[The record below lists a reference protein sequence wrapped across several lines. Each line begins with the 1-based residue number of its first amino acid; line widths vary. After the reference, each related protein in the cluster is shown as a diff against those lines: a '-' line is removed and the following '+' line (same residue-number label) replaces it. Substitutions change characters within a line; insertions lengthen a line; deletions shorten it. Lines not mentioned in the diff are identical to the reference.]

1 MIKFI
6 LHGGNSD
13 RKTENNEKFFLEIA
27 NSVNKEKIKIL
38 CIYFAR
44 PEHRWDDSFQEDKLA
59 FLNLDTE
66 KKFDI
71 EMAKLDAEELRRQ
84 IQWADI
90 VYIQGGRKGNLK
102 EKLLELGNFKELI
115 HGKIVVGISA
125 GANMLAKYYYSN
137 VADTIRE
144 GLGILPIKTFCHY
157 NEDNVLGME
166 KLELYKEKLPIYRIS
181 EEKYLV
187 FEI

>member
-1 MIKFI
+1 MTKFI

-13 RKTENNEKFFLEIA
+13 RKTEDNEKFFLEIA
-27 NSVNKEKIKIL
+27 NSANKGKINIL

-71 EMAKLDAEELRRQ
+71 EMANSDSNAFRNQ
-84 IQWADI
+84 IMWADVI
-90 VYIQGGRKGNLK
+90 YIQGGRKGNLK
-102 EKLLELGNFKELI
+102 EKILALGNFEELTRD
-115 HGKIVVGISA
+115 KVVVGISA

-137 VADTIRE
+137 VAEDIRE
-144 GLGILPIKTFCHY
+144 GIGILPIKTFCHFKDEY
-157 NEDNVLGME
+157 GEDLE
-166 KLELYKEKLPIYRIS
+166 KLEFYKEKLPIYKIP
-181 EEKYLV
+181 EEKFIV
-187 FEI
+187 FDF